1 MLERDCVFTTLRHLL
16 HQNGRLTYTEAVNA
30 VFGHRLSS
38 SSPGYLE
45 LRPFYDQFVR
55 EMSLCRGRRSKGRLV
70 FVPLSAKKRG
80 RSPRYARRVKRDE
93 AAYTKLDKV
102 LARDGK
108 LTYKAAIKAVYGRN
122 LPSTH
127 RRYLS
132 FASVYRRFVRSREL
146 VKIRESSRRA
156 YYVPK
161 GTVLPKERPRKA
173 VIPRRELPAPPVPYP
188 IIRELFTHGMRT
200 GVILAEDIDPDVR
213 PQVLTYIRDNVLL
226 LLRRVHAP
234 FHGVDTTLKPDRLLL
249 VPRDELSILTESSR
263 ASGTSGRATTTLSA
277 NLGNKRVGRLIAA
290 IQDDCGFIESAIMEM
305 DGPLA
310 QEASARLVERCEH
323 HFTKKGI
330 AKVFAHVPA
339 RGMLTTVLREHRY
352 RIRTTLHNYIGNRT
366 WHVFYKRLSPE
377 SVAKKDT

>member
-1 MLERDCVFTTLRHLL
+1 MFTTLHQLL

-30 VFGHRLSS
+30 VFGRRLSS
-38 SSPGYLE
+38 SSPSYLE

-70 FVPLSAKKRG
+70 FVPKSTKRRG
-80 RSPRYARRVKRDE
+80 SGPRHARRVRRDE

-102 LARDGK
+102 LKRDGK
-108 LTYKAAIKAVYGRN
+108 LTYKAAIKMVYGRN
-122 LPSTH
+122 LPSTD

-161 GTVLPKERPRKA
+161 GTPLPKERPRKTTA
-173 VIPRRELPAPPVPYP
+173 PRRELPPPPVPYP
-188 IIRELFTHGMRT
+188 VIRELFTHGMRT
-200 GVILAEDIDPDVR
+200 GVILAEDVDPGKR
-213 PQVLTYIRDNVLL
+213 PQVLKYIQDNVLL

-234 FHGVDTTLKPDRLLL
+234 FHGVDTTLQPDRLIL

-263 ASGTSGRATTTLSA
+263 TNDTAGRATTTLSA
-277 NLGNKRVGRLIAA
+277 TLGVKRVGRLIAA
-290 IQDDCGFIESAIMEM
+290 IQDDCGFVESAIMEM

-310 QEASARLVERCEH
+310 LEASARLVERCEQ
-323 HFTKKGI
+323 HFAKKGI
-330 AKVFAHVPA
+330 AKVFATVPA
-339 RGMLTTVLREHRY
+339 RGMLTTVLRERRY

-366 WHVFYKRLSPE
+366 WHVFYKRLPPE
-377 SVAKKDT
+377 SVAKKDK